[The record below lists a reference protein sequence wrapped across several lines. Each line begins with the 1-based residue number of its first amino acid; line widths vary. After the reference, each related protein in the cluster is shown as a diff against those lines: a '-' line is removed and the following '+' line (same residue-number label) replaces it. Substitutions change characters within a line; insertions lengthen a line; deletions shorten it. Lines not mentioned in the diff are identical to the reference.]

1 MFPPPKESKSRKRTD
16 SLQTSKEK
24 RRKGNNASRN
34 FSRPYYI
41 LCFQEVPSSIWGI
54 PQSINQSINQSL
66 RNEEPINVDTAEVAH
81 VPELEPLVREQVGGN
96 DDELSVNVL
105 I

>member
-16 SLQTSKEK
+16 LLQTSQEK

-34 FSRPYYI
+34 LSRPYYI

-54 PQSINQSINQSL
+54 PQSINQSL

>member
-1 MFPPPKESKSRKRTD
+1 VLPRSPFFDLGHP
-16 SLQTSKEK
+16 
-24 RRKGNNASRN
+24 
-34 FSRPYYI
+34 
-41 LCFQEVPSSIWGI
+41 
-54 PQSINQSINQSL
+54 SINQSINQSL